1 MRRGGNREMDH
12 EHGIGQTAATVLRL
26 LNVTPG
32 PKMAK
37 PHDKVLDMAEQI
49 LTGEGR
55 RRAFFYNPDAIGM
68 WIYRKYQKKFAGL
81 ENRVQLRMKI
91 HTAYPPVT
99 PVCFGSM
106 YTGLPPKEHGITKYR
121 KPVLLVD
128 TVFDYLVRA
137 GKKAAII
144 SIEGDSIS
152 RIFLGRD
159 IDYFI
164 YPTVEECNEKALDLI
179 ERDKYDFMVLYNG
192 NYDYM
197 MHRFGPEGSRALEA
211 LDQNIETFLNIY
223 DRIKEYWKDH
233 PTVLAFAPDHGC
245 HKKLMFMGSHGIQI
259 PQDMETIHFY
269 SFINSTDQCTIPQQK

>member
-1 MRRGGNREMDH
+1 MNH
-12 EHGIGQTAATVLRL
+12 EHGIGQTAATILQL
-26 LNVTPG
+26 LEVDPG
-32 PKMAK
+32 SEMAG
-37 PHDKVLDMAEQI
+37 PHGKVLNMAERT
-49 LTGEGR
+49 LTGEGSR
-55 RRAFFYNPDAIGM
+55 RVFFYNPDAIGM
-68 WIYRKYQKKFAGL
+68 WIYRKFQGKFVEL
-81 ENRVQLRMKI
+81 EKRVQLRMKI

-106 YTGLPPKEHGITKYR
+106 YTGLPPKEHGITKCR

-128 TVFDYLVRA
+128 TVFDCLVRA

-144 SIEGDSIS
+144 STEGDSIS

-164 YPTVEECNEKALDLI
+164 YPTVEECNEKALNLI

-211 LDQNIETFLNIY
+211 LDKNIETFLNIY

-233 PTVLAFAPDHGC
+233 PTILAFAPDHGC
-245 HKKLMFMGSHGIQI
+245 HKKMMFMGSHGAKI
-259 PQDMETIHFY
+259 PYDMETIHFY
-269 SFINSTDQCTIPQQK
+269 SFINSTDQHTGMQQ